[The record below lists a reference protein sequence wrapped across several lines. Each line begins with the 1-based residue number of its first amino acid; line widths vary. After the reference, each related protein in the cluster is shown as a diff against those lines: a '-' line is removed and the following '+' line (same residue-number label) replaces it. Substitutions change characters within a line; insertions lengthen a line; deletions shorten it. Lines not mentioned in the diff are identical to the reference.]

1 LGCRR
6 QQPATHARDIII
18 ELAAEMT
25 ELGLH
30 LLVEALLLRL
40 AKLADPAV
48 LKYGEHSTEQ
58 CQ

>member
-25 ELGLH
+25 ELGLQ

-48 LKYGEHSTEQ
+48 LKYG
-58 CQ
+58 